1 MREQVAQLLV
11 FYEMG
16 DYRLATSPS
25 GFSIGKFKISVK
37 TCNMFDCYLTLLD
50 FFLKSREKNS
60 LILLLSASN
69 VTLNSHRQSVL
80 VIDYS
85 ITVNTQHKSPEKP
98 WQRLST
104 PSVRVLREFRSCTGQ
119 HRDGIFSNAS
129 MV

>member
-50 FFLKSREKNS
+50 FFLKKQREKQ
-60 LILLLSASN
+60 LDP
-69 VTLNSHRQSVL
+69 VTLCYKRDFKFTQTVSVS
-80 VIDYS
+80 Y
-85 ITVNTQHKSPEKP
+85 
-98 WQRLST
+98 
-104 PSVRVLREFRSCTGQ
+104 
-119 HRDGIFSNAS
+119 
-129 MV
+129 